1 MIVVDA
7 SAILD
12 VLLRTPQAAAPDRV
26 LSTTSESLHAPELL
40 DVEVLATL
48 RRRERRGELVETR
61 AREAIEDLRDLP
73 VFLYPARPL
82 IDRSWELRH
91 NVTAADGVYL
101 ALCEALGASLL
112 TTDMALGQAVQT
124 HTRIELAG

>member
-1 MIVVDA
+1 M
-7 SAILD
+7 
-12 VLLRTPQAAAPDRV
+12 
-26 LSTTSESLHAPELL
+26 
-40 DVEVLATL
+40 
-48 RRRERRGELVETR
+48 
-61 AREAIEDLRDLP
+61 RDLP

-82 IDRSWELRH
+82 IDSSWELRH

-124 HTRIELAG
+124 HTRIELTGCSARIRPLDNGFVAR

>member
-12 VLLRTPQAAAPDRV
+12 VVLRTPQAATTDRV
-26 LSTTSESLHAPELL
+26 LSTTAESLHAPDLI

-48 RRRERRGELVETR
+48 RRRERRGELTEAR
-61 AREAIEDLRDLP
+61 AREALADLRDLS

-82 IDRSWELRH
+82 LDRAWELRA
-91 NVTAADGVYL
+91 NVTAADGLYL
-101 ALCEALGASLL
+101 ALCEALGARLL
-112 TTDMALGQAVQT
+112 TTDMALGKAVQA